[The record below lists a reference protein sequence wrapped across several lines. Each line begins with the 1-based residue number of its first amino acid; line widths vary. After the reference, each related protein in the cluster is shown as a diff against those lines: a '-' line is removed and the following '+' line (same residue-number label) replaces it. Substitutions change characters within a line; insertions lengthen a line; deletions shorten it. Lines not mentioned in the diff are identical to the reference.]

1 MEFLDG
7 LTLKHRIAGR
17 PMETETVVFGWAS
30 RLRTHWMLLMLK
42 ALFTATSNQRISL

>member
-17 PMETETVVFGWAS
+17 PLENELILSILT
-30 RLRTHWMLLMLK
+30 LRKDADPTSLL
-42 ALFTATSNQRISL
+42 